1 MLCVLDWFGFIIL
14 YTLLRV
20 NIETQVNRHVTLKSF
35 LLLTLTLYWRHVHT
49 TQELWHTRV
58 SLK

>member
-1 MLCVLDWFGFIIL
+1 MLFVLDWFGFIIL

-35 LLLTLTLYWRHVHT
+35 LLLTLTLY
-49 TQELWHTRV
+49 
-58 SLK
+58 